1 VARRWSWVW
10 PHWRWSLMALLL
22 DQRRF
27 QNDHETLRAQPHEVE
42 VDVERQLSEFA
53 SHSLDEQL
61 AVDLPDRT
69 DSKYLLPIALLPRFL
84 REVCADHTVLEARGH
99 RIFTY
104 ENTYFDTPDW
114 DMYHSHHNG
123 KLNRYKCRYRRYRE
137 TDLGYLEIKKKN
149 NRNRTVKNRMPW
161 NSDEPTTVMR
171 DEPPVAPSL
180 YVNYRRTSLWN
191 RATDERL
198 TLDWDLCYRRPTST
212 RVERLRHVFI
222 AELKREGNVY
232 RSPFVRKAK
241 AYGYTPKGMSKY
253 CVGVCM
259 TAADEVKTNRFK
271 PLLRSLER
279 VAGATTYTGV
289 AS

>member
-1 VARRWSWVW
+1 
-10 PHWRWSLMALLL
+10 MALLL
-22 DQRRF
+22 DQLRF
-27 QNDHETLRAQPHEVE
+27 KQDHASLRAQPHEVE
-42 VDVERQLSEFA
+42 RDVMPQLAEFS
-53 SHSLDEQL
+53 SHSLTDQL
-61 AVDLPDRT
+61 AVNLPDRT

-84 REVCADHTVLEARGH
+84 REVREGHTLLEAQGH

-104 ENTYFDTPDW
+104 ENTYFDTPGW
-114 DMYHSHHNG
+114 DMYRNHHNG
-123 KLNRYKCRYRRYRE
+123 KLNRYKCRFRRYRE
-137 TDLGYLEIKKKN
+137 TDMSYLEIKKKS

-171 DEPPVAPSL
+171 DEPPVEPSL
-180 YVNYRRTSLWN
+180 YVNYRRASLWN

-198 TLDWDLCYRRPTST
+198 TLDWDLCYRRPGSV
-212 RVERLRHVFI
+212 RVVRLRHFFI

-232 RSPFVRKAK
+232 GSPFVRKAK
-241 AYGYTPKGMSKY
+241 SYGYTPKGMSKY

-279 VAGATTYTGV
+279 VAGAAAYSGV